1 VPFTQ
6 PASAN
11 EVHDMNDD
19 SGIGLG
25 LLDEPFALSKEH
37 TQSQLHLRN
46 SLEENLVS
54 SIANERGR

>member
-1 VPFTQ
+1 
-6 PASAN
+6 
-11 EVHDMNDD
+11 MNDD